1 MVKYTT
7 VVKGLRYVGPD
18 EYAETVGMISPSTV
32 RRMCAAKEIPGAV
45 KLGGKWRI
53 PVKEE
58 ER

>member
-7 VVKGLRYVGPD
+7 VVKGLRYVGPE
-18 EYAETVGMISPSTV
+18 EYAETVGVCPKTV
-32 RRMCAAKEIPGAV
+32 RRLCANGAV
-45 KLGGKWRI
+45 PGVIKVGGQWRI